1 MAAIYLFFHMFINEP
16 FWSRLN
22 VRILLY
28 FAHADEV
35 RKADYHTYYHTY
47 KRVLIGRR
55 YKRSQK
61 SK

>member
-1 MAAIYLFFHMFINEP
+1 MAAIYLFFHMYINEP

-28 FAHADEV
+28 FAHVDEV
-35 RKADYHTYYHTY
+35 RKADDHTY
-47 KRVLIGRR
+47 KRVLIGRH

>member
-1 MAAIYLFFHMFINEP
+1 MAVIYLFFHVYINEP
-16 FWSRLN
+16 FWSRLK

-35 RKADYHTYYHTY
+35 RKADYHIY
-47 KRVLIGRR
+47 KRMLIARH
-55 YKRSQK
+55 YERSQK

>member
-1 MAAIYLFFHMFINEP
+1 MAAIYLFFHMYINEP
-16 FWSRLN
+16 FWSRLK

-35 RKADYHTYYHTY
+35 RKADYHTY
-47 KRVLIGRR
+47 KIMLIARH
-55 YKRSQK
+55 YERSQK